1 MDKIRSIIDELRRR
15 AEIIRDETQISANTA
30 GRVGQLLIDIIES
43 GSNLEIIESTDTETV
58 PTDNNL
64 YSALRAKNEDDKRLR
79 KDIEDF
85 AQELINFL
93 KGTKFGEF
101 IPGILTGKGGMI
113 DAFGNGELES
123 LIIRRFLEVPEIRF
137 NRVEVFTGIKWNAP
151 GGGIIESVDVENR
164 TAKLKLEDGEFGA
177 ISVGDISMGIFHS
190 LTPSENSTEDKDD
203 SKGGFT
209 FAGFYTA
216 YFTITEILDKE
227 NKTFIYQVRPSSA
240 SYPHEFHPCEAMHF
254 VSYGNFVNKD
264 RQTSNYS
271 TRTYTRYLYHVD
283 GWE

>member
-137 NRVEVFTGIKWNAP
+137 NRVEVFTGI
-151 GGGIIESVDVENR
+151 
-164 TAKLKLEDGEFGA
+164 
-177 ISVGDISMGIFHS
+177 
-190 LTPSENSTEDKDD
+190 
-203 SKGGFT
+203 
-209 FAGFYTA
+209 
-216 YFTITEILDKE
+216 
-227 NKTFIYQVRPSSA
+227 
-240 SYPHEFHPCEAMHF
+240 
-254 VSYGNFVNKD
+254 
-264 RQTSNYS
+264 
-271 TRTYTRYLYHVD
+271 
-283 GWE
+283 